1 MDKRIL
7 VQPYGRVLFRNTKE
21 QTNNTHNDMD
31 TSQNNSRS
39 ERNQTSIYTV
49 WFWLHSILEN
59 ADHPSVTDSRSA
71 VAGRGWRGGWW
82 GQVETLG
89 VTGIGGRELS
99 SPWRWF
105 HRCTRMLSCQIVHL
119 LYVGLLHIK
128 YTQQTVQ
135 KVFVCSS
142 NLVLYG
148 FWVSWH
154 FFSRSDFEK
163 SSMTFSS

>member
-1 MDKRIL
+1 MDKHIL
-7 VQPYGRVLFRNTKE
+7 VQPYILKVLFRNTKE
-21 QTNNTHNDMD
+21 QTNDTLNNMD
-31 TSQNNSRS
+31 KSQNNSRS
-39 ERNQTSIYTV
+39 ERNQSIYTV
-49 WFWLHSILEN
+49 WFWLHSVLEN
-59 ADHPSVTDSRSA
+59 AGHPSVTDSRSA
-71 VAGRGWRGGWW
+71 TAGRGWRGGWW

-135 KVFVCSS
+135 KVFVGSN

-148 FWVSWH
+148 SWVSWR